1 MLPKETR
8 LFSVDDHIHEH
19 PKVWE
24 DRLPARYR
32 ERGPRV
38 IELDDGRQAW
48 AYEDQIVPIDQGTA
62 LPRTDVAGT
71 PKRPTRFD
79 QMRPGCFDPKARL
92 IDMDEDG
99 VWAELGFPQWVRFAG
114 HRFLPT
120 SDPELSRLC
129 VMAYND
135 FVLEEWSSTDPD
147 RLVPLTIMPWWDIE
161 SAVAEVQRTA
171 AAGAKAIAF
180 SENPTVLGY
189 PSVHTDHWNPLWSA
203 VSEVGLPLCMHIGSS
218 SRMVTSSEDAP
229 VAVAWTATGMNSL
242 LAFAD
247 WLWSGIFDRFP
258 AMRVAFSEGGA
269 GWVPYALE
277 RSEKYC
283 ESHTG
288 WSGARRPTEVFK
300 EHMFVC
306 MVTDDT
312 ALSQID
318 VIGEDNLMWESDFPH
333 TDGMWPHSR
342 STLERSLA
350 AIDDDVAVK
359 IGSTNAQRVFGV
371 LPSTAAAPLGRAL

>member
-1 MLPKETR
+1 
-8 LFSVDDHIHEH
+8 
-19 PKVWE
+19 
-24 DRLPARYR
+24 
-32 ERGPRV
+32 
-38 IELDDGRQAW
+38 
-48 AYEDQIVPIDQGTA
+48 
-62 LPRTDVAGT
+62 
-71 PKRPTRFD
+71 
-79 QMRPGCFDPKARL
+79 
-92 IDMDEDG
+92 
-99 VWAELGFPQWVRFAG
+99 
-114 HRFLPT
+114 
-120 SDPELSRLC
+120 
-129 VMAYND
+129 
-135 FVLEEWSSTDPD
+135 
-147 RLVPLTIMPWWDIE
+147 MPWWDLE
-161 SAVAEVQRTA
+161 SAVDEVHRTA

-189 PSVHTDHWNPLWSA
+189 PSVHTDHWDPLWNV

-218 SRMVTSSEDAP
+218 SRMATSSDDAP

-258 AMRVAFSEGGA
+258 AMRVVFSEGGA

-277 RSEKYC
+277 RSAKFLDAHA
-283 ESHTG
+283 SRNG
-288 WSGARRPTEVFK
+288 SLRRPLDVYR

-318 VIGEDNLMWESDFPH
+318 VIGEDNLMWESDYPH

-350 AIDDDVAVK
+350 DIPDDIAVK
-359 IGSTNAQRVFGV
+359 IGSSNAQRVF
-371 LPSTAAAPLGRAL
+371 AAVPPPVASGLGRGQ